1 MLHCLDILYDICN
14 IMIIVLYITTIILF
28 DENQEEI
35 KACKETERS
44 TA

>member
-1 MLHCLDILYDICN
+1 
-14 IMIIVLYITTIILF
+14 MIIVLYITTIILF

-35 KACKETERS
+35 KAGKETERS